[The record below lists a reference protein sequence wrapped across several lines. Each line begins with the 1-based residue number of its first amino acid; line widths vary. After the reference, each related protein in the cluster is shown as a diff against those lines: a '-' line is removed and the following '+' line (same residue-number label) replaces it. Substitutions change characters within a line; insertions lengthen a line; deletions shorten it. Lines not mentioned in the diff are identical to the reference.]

1 MCGAQEKAVVE
12 QHGVQVRVLGDLTL
26 LPEAVQKSAH
36 DVMKASKHHSRVIL
50 NICLAYS

>member
-1 MCGAQEKAVVE
+1 MQERAIVE

-26 LPEAVQKSAH
+26 LPKAVQKSAH
-36 DVMKASKHHSRVIL
+36 DVMEASKHHTKVVL